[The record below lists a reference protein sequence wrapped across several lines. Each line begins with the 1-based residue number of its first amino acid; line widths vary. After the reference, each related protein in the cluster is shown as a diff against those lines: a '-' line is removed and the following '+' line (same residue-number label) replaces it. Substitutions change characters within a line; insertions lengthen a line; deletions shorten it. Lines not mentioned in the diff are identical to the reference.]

1 MGNSHVLFSCGLVGS
16 QIQQRRHRY
25 VVRTTIL
32 IQVVLPV
39 WPSNQNI
46 DWWHWLVICCPNT
59 TQSTTQA
66 SPQDNYHLAVVES
79 PRSEPSSLAKSI
91 ASYIMA
97 SLSNSSTSSP
107 VGAPSL
113 SSYLSPRQV
122 DNTKLHTIPVVCNNT
137 ICLLYTSPSPRDRQK
152 SRMPSSA

>member
-1 MGNSHVLFSCGLVGS
+1 M
-16 QIQQRRHRY
+16 
-25 VVRTTIL
+25 
-32 IQVVLPV
+32 
-39 WPSNQNI
+39 
-46 DWWHWLVICCPNT
+46 ICCPNT

-137 ICLLYTSPSPRDRQK
+137 IVISYAAADHSMYVLDWMRPPAPAEEPRPRYTPRSVRSQRCVFLELKMTVQEKTTKLVGGVD
-152 SRMPSSA
+152 